1 LKRTEFDKLLDLH
14 ADNARTGIQATNT
27 YIESLPSIK
36 ERRTYK
42 KALPN
47 VLKMLATS
55 RPIKQIEN
63 SVAEYLLANDDLR
76 DMDSVID
83 KLTEQFHDRFPMEV
97 TNAEKVVFYIV
108 IIKRFE
114 EGVYDNEDDI

>member
-1 LKRTEFDKLLDLH
+1 
-14 ADNARTGIQATNT
+14 
-27 YIESLPSIK
+27 
-36 ERRTYK
+36 
-42 KALPN
+42 
-47 VLKMLATS
+47 MLATS